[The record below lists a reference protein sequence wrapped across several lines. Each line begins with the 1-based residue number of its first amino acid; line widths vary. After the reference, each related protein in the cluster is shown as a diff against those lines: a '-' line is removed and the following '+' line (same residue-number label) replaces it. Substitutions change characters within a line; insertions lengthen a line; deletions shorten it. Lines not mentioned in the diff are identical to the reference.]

1 MGQLAEFA
9 SNHPFLVLGVFVSL
23 LGVVFYELRLGAQ
36 GTTQLSASDAVRL
49 INKGATVVDVRS
61 PADYCSGHIVNAR
74 NVPLKELEADAGVVN
89 KTKTRALLTVCDN
102 GSSSGKAA
110 QILRKA
116 GYETVFSLKGG
127 ISSWRAESLPL
138 VK

>member
-9 SNHPFLVLGVFVSL
+9 SNHPFLVLGVIVSL
-23 LGVVFYELRLGAQ
+23 LGVVFYELRLNAQ
-36 GTTQLSASDAVRL
+36 GSTQLSTSEAVRL

-61 PADYCSGHIVNAR
+61 PADYGSGHIVNAR
-74 NVPLKELEADAGVVN
+74 NIPLKDLEADVGIVN

-110 QILRKA
+110 GLLRNA

-127 ISSWRAESLPL
+127 IASWRADSLPL

>member
-9 SNHPFLVLGVFVSL
+9 SNHPFLVLGVIVSL
-23 LGVVFYELRLGAQ
+23 LGVVFYELRLNAQ
-36 GTTQLSASDAVRL
+36 GSAQLSTSEAVRL

-61 PADYCSGHIVNAR
+61 PADYGSGHIVNAR
-74 NVPLKELEADAGVVN
+74 NIPLKDLEADVGIVN

-110 QILRKA
+110 GLLRNA

-127 ISSWRAESLPL
+127 IASWRADSLPL